1 MELLPNATMKT
12 IVAFLLALT
21 IALVLPN
28 PIWAGAGAAAGGS
41 GSGTVPEAATSSN
54 HVAVFLKADMK
65 VIEKGSERA
74 NIENAQLGPIL

>member
-1 MELLPNATMKT
+1 MELLPYATMKT

-54 HVAVFLKADMK
+54 HVAVFLKAN
-65 VIEKGSERA
+65 V
-74 NIENAQLGPIL
+74 